1 MVHERADWKKQHYRE
16 LYVTKSDFLID
27 VDNLHCVYSTHKFH
41 IRQVDSTFTVIS
53 EATRSYT

>member
-1 MVHERADWKKQHYRE
+1 MNEIHPPLDFRK

-27 VDNLHCVYSTHKFH
+27 VDSLHCVYSTHKFH

-53 EATRSYT
+53 EATRSYP